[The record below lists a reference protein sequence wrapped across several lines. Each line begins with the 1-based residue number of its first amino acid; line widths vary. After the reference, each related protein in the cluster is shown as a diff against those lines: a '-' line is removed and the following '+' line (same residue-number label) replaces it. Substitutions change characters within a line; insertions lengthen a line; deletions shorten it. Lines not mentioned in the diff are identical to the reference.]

1 MLACGRD
8 LPYAGGLLTK
18 AGRTAGTSTTAQPE
32 SQAAAGLSP
41 ICCKVLEFPLCLE
54 FLHLVFS
61 SALFREVQPFCN
73 LSLTRTRVWIRR
85 IDSDVCI
92 LLRKDKKK
100 KKPTAFLNCT
110 RFIIS
115 QKADHLDNISSEML

>member
-41 ICCKVLEFPLCLE
+41 
-54 FLHLVFS
+54 
-61 SALFREVQPFCN
+61 
-73 LSLTRTRVWIRR
+73 
-85 IDSDVCI
+85 D
-92 LLRKDKKK
+92 LLQG
-100 KKPTAFLNCT
+100 LG
-110 RFIIS
+110 IS
-115 QKADHLDNISSEML
+115 FMP